1 MSEGAP
7 IAGSLAARPIAAH
20 PMRFLALALPVMAAN
35 ITEPLIGIV
44 DTAAMGRL
52 GDVALLGAV
61 AISAILF
68 EFLFWGL
75 GSLRMSTAGLTA
87 QALGAGDDREIAI
100 SLGRALLLAITLGL
114 LLIILQKPII
124 IVAFQI
130 FTPSDAVAVAA
141 SLYITIRIWSAP
153 FALMNYAILGSL
165 VGQGRTGLGL
175 FVQCA
180 LNLAK
185 ITLTIIA
192 VAGLGAGIAGAA
204 MATVIAEIFGTLLG
218 LFISAR
224 LGAARL
230 DLTRAELFQPAALG
244 RMLAVNRDVAIRT
257 CALLIAFIIFTA
269 QGSKRGDVTLAANA
283 ILYQLFLTAAYVLDG
298 FATAAEQMCGQAL
311 GGRDRDGFRQAARLA
326 LRFSLGFGV
335 ALSGLLFVAGAAFID
350 FLATHDLVRETA
362 YRYLPFAAITPLL
375 GAAAFAYDG
384 IYAGATW
391 TRAMRNLM
399 LLALALFV
407 AIIMIGDQ
415 FGDFGLWIAMLIFL
429 ATRGVGQALL
439 FNRLTHKSFLPNA

>member
-1 MSEGAP
+1 MSVE
-7 IAGSLAARPIAAH
+7 INQARPITAH
-20 PMRFLALALPVMAAN
+20 PARFLALALPVMAAN

-44 DTAAMGRL
+44 DTAAIGRL

-87 QALGAGDDREIAI
+87 QALGAGDEREIAI
-100 SLGRALLLAITLGL
+100 SLGRALLLALGL
-114 LLIILQKPII
+114 GVLLILLQKPII
-124 IVAFQI
+124 LVAFEI
-130 FTPSDAVAVAA
+130 FTPSEAVAA
-141 SLYITIRIWSAP
+141 AAAIYITIRIWSAP

-175 FVQCA
+175 IVQCA
-180 LNLAK
+180 LNIAK
-185 ITLTIIA
+185 IVLTLIA
-192 VAGLGAGIAGAA
+192 VAGLEMGIAGAA
-204 MATVIAEIFGTLLG
+204 FATVIAEIFGTLLG
-218 LFISAR
+218 LLISAR

-230 DLTRAELFQPAALG
+230 DLTRAELFQPTALG

-257 CALLIAFIIFTA
+257 CALLVAFIIFTA

-311 GGRDRDGFRQAARLA
+311 GGRDREGFKKAARLA
-326 LRFSLGFGV
+326 LRFSLGFGLG
-335 ALSGLLFVAGAAFID
+335 LSALLFVAGALFVD
-350 FLATHDLVRETA
+350 FLATHDQVRATA
-362 YRYLPFAAITPLL
+362 YRFLPFAALTPLL

-391 TRAMRNLM
+391 TRAMRDLM
-399 LLALALFV
+399 LLSLGLF
-407 AIIMIGDQ
+407 IGMIMLGDQ
-415 FGDFGLWIAMLIFL
+415 FGDFGLWAAMLLFL
-429 ATRGVGQALL
+429 ATRGIGQALL
-439 FNRLTHKSFLPNA
+439 FQRLTTKSFAS